1 MERIKKGIAL
11 ITGFCLFWTLILFI
25 TSATVCNIA
34 GDRSLMAV
42 EMRRHASPKVTGLP
56 DKEYS
61 EMGLMIT
68 DYLMGRRESFQYYY
82 TDAEGNLTVAFHPH
96 EEEHMADCRELI
108 RKTGILRWIAGGA
121 SLVLLAAC
129 VVLRKYRKSLSTGTL
144 AAFALAFVGGV
155 FVMLWWLR
163 DFDGLFTAFHRLLF
177 TNEGWLLDVRTD
189 LLIRL
194 MPTSFF
200 VSMGIR
206 VLLAV
211 TAVALVSFT
220 AAMTIRMAGM
230 DEEEAGEELQEAET
244 AEA

>member
-121 SLVLLAAC
+121 SVYSFPQAALYQRRLAAGC
-129 VVLRKYRKSLSTGTL
+129 PDGSADPPDADVVLCEHGSPGGSGGCGHGACGAQCGGHDPDDRKERS
-144 AAFALAFVGGV
+144 
-155 FVMLWWLR
+155 
-163 DFDGLFTAFHRLLF
+163 
-177 TNEGWLLDVRTD
+177 
-189 LLIRL
+189 
-194 MPTSFF
+194 
-200 VSMGIR
+200 
-206 VLLAV
+206 
-211 TAVALVSFT
+211 
-220 AAMTIRMAGM
+220 
-230 DEEEAGEELQEAET
+230 
-244 AEA
+244 